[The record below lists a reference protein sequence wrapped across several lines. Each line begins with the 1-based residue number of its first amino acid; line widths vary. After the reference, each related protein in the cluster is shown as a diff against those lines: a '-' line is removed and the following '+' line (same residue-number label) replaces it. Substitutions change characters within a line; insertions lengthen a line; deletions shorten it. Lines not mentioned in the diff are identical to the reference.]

1 VISVRYFV
9 HSGGY
14 DGGSFAQY
22 ARQRLLGVDPRFQQS
37 PEYVFWLLET
47 WLKSQVSAQTC
58 IRVAPATGQR
68 GGSGRQQLL
77 NRVYAVLRGV
87 AGTQPYMYAKRA
99 MTMRMF
105 AQLGRPSFFLTLTS
119 HELQPYLLLACAVAH
134 IRSKEER
141 GCAAYND
148 QVLTRAAGA
157 VDVLM
162 NQSDTWE
169 DFTATTLCAAYP
181 ATITREFMRMLR
193 DMLRWLAPDRDD
205 EGDGT
210 HAGTACN
217 AQSTHR

>member
-1 VISVRYFV
+1 MRYFV

-87 AGTQPYMYAKRA
+87 AGTQPYLYAKRA
-99 MTMRMF
+99 MIMRML
-105 AQLGRPSFFLTLTS
+105 AQLGRPSYFLTLTS
-119 HELQPYLLLACAVAH
+119 HESQPHMLLACAVAH
-134 IRSKEER
+134 IRSQEER
-141 GCAAYND
+141 G
-148 QVLTRAAGA
+148 RAASNDEVLKRASGA
-157 VDVLM
+157 VDVLG

-169 DFTATTLCAAYP
+169 GFTAATLCAAYP
-181 ATITREFMRMLR
+181 AMVSREFMRMLR
-193 DMLRWLAPDRDD
+193 DMLRWLAPDRED

-210 HAGTACN
+210 RAGPGCDATSL
-217 AQSTHR
+217 QR